1 MEKKEILEKLK
12 EIFKMVVSSKVDL
25 SEVTYDN
32 DIVRDLGINS
42 VGVLYMAIAI
52 EKVFNVDMTQ
62 TSITSFNT
70 VGDVVSFIEEKT
82 K

>member
-25 SEVTYDN
+25 SKVTYEN

-62 TSITSFNT
+62 TSVTSFNT
-70 VGDVVSFIEEKT
+70 VGDVVSFIEENT

>member
-12 EIFKMVVSSKVDL
+12 EIFKMVVSNKVDL
-25 SEVTYDN
+25 SKVTYEN

>member
-25 SEVTYDN
+25 SKVTYDN

-62 TSITSFNT
+62 TSVTSFNT
-70 VGDVVSFIEEKT
+70 VGDVVSFIEENT

>member
-1 MEKKEILEKLK
+1 
-12 EIFKMVVSSKVDL
+12 MVVSSKVDL
-25 SEVTYDN
+25 SKVTYEN

-62 TSITSFNT
+62 TSVTSFNT
-70 VGDVVSFIEEKT
+70 VGDVVSFIEENT

>member
-25 SEVTYDN
+25 SKVTYDN

>member
-1 MEKKEILEKLK
+1 VEKKEILEKLK

-25 SEVTYDN
+25 SKVTYEN

-62 TSITSFNT
+62 TSVTSFNT